1 MDRNV
6 MEDVVVIGGGPAGL
20 AAALWLGRYRR
31 RTVVIDAG
39 QGRNR
44 FAHAAHGYLGHDG
57 WDPEKIRDAGRA
69 DVDRYESVRRV
80 DTTVQSVAAEG
91 DAFRVTTDDGD
102 FVCRRLLLANGVK
115 DVTPDIPGF
124 MELYGLHI
132 FHCSCCDGYE
142 SSDQDVLAIGWG
154 DHAAGFALDLLEWGA
169 RVTLVTNGEEFE
181 GDRACEVAL
190 DRHNIEIVEER
201 VTGFDADE
209 DRMTGATVESGRTI
223 PATRAFFS
231 IKHEPRNDL
240 AVGLG
245 CKVDEMGYVEVGP
258 HGETS
263 VDNVYAAGDLTPG
276 EQLVQTAAAEG
287 AVAGI
292 ACAMSLRG
300 QSAAAPDVPDPGPDP
315 EQELNGG

>member
-1 MDRNV
+1 

-31 RTVVIDAG
+31 RTVVIDG
-39 QGRNR
+39 EEGRNR
-44 FAHAAHGYLGHDG
+44 FAHAAHGYLGQDG
-57 WDPEKIRDAGRA
+57 WNPEKVREVGRA
-69 DVDRYESVRRV
+69 DVDRYDSIRRV
-80 DTTVQSVAAEG
+80 HTNAAEIAREG
-91 DAFRVTTDDGD
+91 ERFQVVTDDEEY
-102 FVCRRLLLANGVK
+102 VARRILLATGVK

-124 MELYGLHI
+124 MELYGEHI

-154 DHAAGFALDLLEWGA
+154 EHAAGFALDLLEWGA

-181 GDRACEVAL
+181 GNRSCETAL
-190 DRHNIEIVEER
+190 ARNGIEVIEER
-201 VTGFDADE
+201 VTSFSIKGGH
-209 DRMTGATVESGRTI
+209 MTGATVGSGRVI

-231 IKHEPRNDL
+231 IKHEPRNQL
-240 AVGLG
+240 ALELG
-245 CKVDEMGYVEVGP
+245 CKTDEMGYVEVGP

-300 QSAAAPDVPDPGPDP
+300 ASAAAPDVPDPGPDP
-315 EQELNGG
+315 RTELTGP

>member
-1 MDRNV
+1 MDRKV

-39 QGRNR
+39 EGRNR
-44 FAHAAHGYLGHDG
+44 FAQAAHGYLGSDG
-57 WDPEKIRDAGRA
+57 WNPEKIRDAARA

-80 DTTVQSVAAEG
+80 DTKVTDVSAAGE
-91 DAFRVTTDDGD
+91 AFRVVTEDGE
-102 FVCRRLLLANGVK
+102 FEARRLLLANGVK

-124 MELYGLHI
+124 MELYGHHI
-132 FHCSCCDGYE
+132 FHCSCCDGFE

-154 DHAAGFALDLLEWGA
+154 EHAAGFALDLLEWGA

-181 GDRACEVAL
+181 GNRACEIAL
-190 DRHNIEIVEER
+190 ERNNIPVIQER
-201 VTGFDADE
+201 VVGFSVEAG
-209 DRMTGATVESGRTI
+209 RMTEATLESGRTV

-231 IKHEPRNDL
+231 IKHEPRNEL
-240 AVGLG
+240 ALALG
-245 CKVDEMGYVEVGP
+245 CEVDEMGYVEVGD

-263 VDNVYAAGDLTPG
+263 VEKVYAVGDLTPG
-276 EQLVQTAAAEG
+276 EQLVQTAAAKG

-300 QSAAAPDVPDPGPDP
+300 TSAAAPNVPAPGPDP
-315 EQELNGG
+315 EAELNGG